1 MSRKMQQTHPLHFI
15 EKPEDEMA
23 KNAASFLELMKK
35 RRSVRD
41 FSSKPVPRELI
52 EQAIK
57 TAALAPSGANQQPWF
72 FAVISN
78 PEHKQ
83 QLREA
88 AEIEEKAFYAGRAG
102 GEWLDALAHLGTD
115 WQKPFLTDA
124 PYIVVLFGQ
133 RYGLENG
140 KKIKHYYVPESV
152 GIAAGFFIAA
162 LHNMGLA
169 TLTHTPSPM
178 GFLNELCK
186 RDDNEK
192 PYILF
197 PVGYP
202 KDDCQVPTITKKTL
216 SEVSKWL

>member
-1 MSRKMQQTHPLHFI
+1 MKTCALDYQRLTL
-15 EKPEDEMA
+15 DEMQEKA
-23 KNAASFLELMKK
+23 DNFLALMKK

-41 FSSKPVPRELI
+41 FSRETVPRDLI
-52 EQAIK
+52 EKAIS
-57 TAALAPSGANQQPWF
+57 AASLAPSGANQQPWF

-78 PEHKQ
+78 PEHKAR
-83 QLREA
+83 LRVA

-102 GEWLDALAHLGTD
+102 DEWLTALDHLGTD
-115 WQKPFLTDA
+115 WEKPFLTDA

-133 RYGLENG
+133 KYGLEG
-140 KKIKHYYVPESV
+140 DKKVKHYYVPESV
-152 GIAAGFFIAA
+152 GIAAGFFITA

-178 GFLNELCK
+178 GFLNELCQ
-186 RDDNEK
+186 RPPHEK

-202 KDDCQVPTITKKTL
+202 KEDCHVPVITKKGL
-216 SEVSKWL
+216 DEVQAWL